1 MKFFY
6 ECNLCGIILADYSS
20 ALARH
25 ERFHLHCKKEHRNT
39 TEGIVGW
46 RKV

>member
-1 MKFFY
+1 MNRF
-6 ECNLCGIILADYSS
+6 ECSLCSIILEDYAT

-25 ERFHLHCKKEHRNT
+25 ERFHMFCKKEHRNT
-39 TEGIVGW
+39 TEGRVVW